1 MTCFYKDKALMPG
14 DLIPGTALT
23 FVQPITRRRAEFR
36 CACGK
41 TKVYWLNDVESGWRL
56 SCGCGCHRKLYV
68 RDGVTRFEG
77 KMYGSSNQKIIRKGK
92 VK

>member
-41 TKVYWLNDVESGWRL
+41 TKAYWLNDVESGWRL

-77 KMYGSSNQKIIRKGK
+77 NLITLTRHINTL
-92 VK
+92 